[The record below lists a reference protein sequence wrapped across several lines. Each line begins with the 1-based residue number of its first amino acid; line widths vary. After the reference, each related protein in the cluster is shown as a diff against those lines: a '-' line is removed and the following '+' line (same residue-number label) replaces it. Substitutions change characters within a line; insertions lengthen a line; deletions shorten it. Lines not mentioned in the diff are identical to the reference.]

1 MRELHIMSL
10 FQFKIMILFQFLLT
24 YYIYNICA
32 SLSLISLY
40 LFVVQMLVVQAVRP
54 DRLQSAMGVF
64 AAKALGKSESHPS
77 AKCNEV

>member
-1 MRELHIMSL
+1 MQVL
-10 FQFKIMILFQFLLT
+10 
-24 YYIYNICA
+24 

-64 AAKALGKSESHPS
+64 AAKALGKCMSHIPFGS
-77 AKCNEV
+77 NKDWFVTEMNILHTLEKHGFR